1 MNELPQRK
9 PLILVV
15 DDQQEVLDEI
25 ALVLKAANF
34 ACQCC
39 TTAEAAIAAADENPP
54 DLIISDMNLR
64 GHSGL
69 QMCEQMQQHAALAE
83 VPVMFLSG
91 TQTADII
98 RRSDAVG
105 STYHLRKPLDGQ
117 VLLELVDKALCVRE
131 G

>member
-1 MNELPQRK
+1 
-9 PLILVV
+9 
-15 DDQQEVLDEI
+15 
-25 ALVLKAANF
+25 
-34 ACQCC
+34 
-39 TTAEAAIAAADENPP
+39 
-54 DLIISDMNLR
+54 
-64 GHSGL
+64 
-69 QMCEQMQQHAALAE
+69 MCEQMQQHAALAE